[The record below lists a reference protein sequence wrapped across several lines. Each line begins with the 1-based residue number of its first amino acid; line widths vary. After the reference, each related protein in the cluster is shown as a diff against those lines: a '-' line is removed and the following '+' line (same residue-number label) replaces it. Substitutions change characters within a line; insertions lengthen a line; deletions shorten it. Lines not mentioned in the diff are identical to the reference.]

1 MRIVSKS
8 GDLGGVERE
17 LVVVL
22 KDGRNFAYF
31 APVGANKGQFSGPH
45 FVAHPSIPYGNVVEA
60 VDQIRNMFAEF
71 VCPDFADCEELNELR
86 TALSDLKRSQP
97 SEQELEAL
105 REDRVELAF
114 FREEE
119 RERAQLKARQAM
131 LDTPRDERPKGF

>member
-17 LVVVL
+17 LVVVQ
-22 KDGRNFAYF
+22 KHGSVFAYF
-31 APVGANKGQFSGPH
+31 APAGASEAQLDGPH
-45 FVAHPSIPYGNVVEA
+45 FVTHPSAHYGNVVVA

-71 VCPDFADCEELNELR
+71 VCPDFADREELNELR
-86 TALSDLKRSQP
+86 TAYADLKRDQP
-97 SEQELEAL
+97 SKQELEAL
-105 REDRVELAF
+105 RADRVELAF